1 METEKTYAVVI
12 NDGKEYSVWG
22 VFNTEELAVAHL
34 ENAEDQGYTG
44 YIDMFEGE

>member
-1 METEKTYAVVI
+1 MKNEPIYAVVI

-22 VFNTEELAVAHL
+22 VFNSEELAVAHL

-44 YIDMFEGE
+44 YIEMH